1 MTSLGGLVITVSSF
15 LCLLLVLVLIKILHK
30 LWWAPARLQ
39 KLMASQGIKGPPYR
53 LIHGNT
59 KDISNM
65 IKEAMSKPKSLS
77 SSHDV
82 LSVVQPHVHSWTKI
96 YGKNY
101 LQWHGSKAQLVITE
115 PELCKEILNNKDKA
129 YPKRERESFVKK
141 LLGDGLVTTAE
152 GEKWAK
158 MRKLAT
164 HAFHGEN
171 LKSMIPAMVASAETM
186 LERWKNYEGKEIEV
200 FGEFRFFTS
209 EVISRTAFGSSY
221 IEGQH
226 IFEMLMKLGFLL
238 SKNALTIRVPGISKL
253 FKTGDEI
260 ESEKLEKDVRA
271 SILEIVRKREEKV
284 MTGGEDSFGSD
295 FLGLL
300 VKAHHDA
307 NDSQRIS
314 VDDLIDDC
322 KTFYVAGQETTNS
335 LLAWTVLL
343 LAHHTDWQEEARK
356 EVIQMFGKQ
365 TPNPDGIAK
374 LKTMSMIIN
383 ESLRLY
389 PPVIFFERKAAREV
403 RLGNLVVPANVELQ
417 IPNLAFHHDAKFWG
431 ADVQLFKPERFS
443 EGVAKA
449 TKDNMVAFLPFGMG
463 PRTCVGFNFA
473 TIEVKIALSMI
484 LQHYSF
490 TLSSAYVHSPF
501 HFLTVRPQHGVR
513 VTLHPL

>member
-96 YGKNY
+96 YGKSEC
-101 LQWHGSKAQLVITE
+101 GE
-115 PELCKEILNNKDKA
+115 PNGDSHII
-129 YPKRERESFVKK
+129 SF
-141 LLGDGLVTTAE
+141 
-152 GEKWAK
+152 
-158 MRKLAT
+158 
-164 HAFHGEN
+164 F
-171 LKSMIPAMVASAETM
+171 
-186 LERWKNYEGKEIEV
+186 
-200 FGEFRFFTS
+200 
-209 EVISRTAFGSSY
+209 
-221 IEGQH
+221 
-226 IFEMLMKLGFLL
+226 
-238 SKNALTIRVPGISKL
+238 KL

-284 MTGGEDSFGSD
+284 MTGGEESFGSD

-374 LKTMSMIIN
+374 LKTMSMVIN
-383 ESLRLY
+383 ECLRLY
-389 PPVIFFERKAAREV
+389 SPVGAVLRKAEREV
-403 RLGNLVVPANVELQ
+403 KLGKLIVPANVEL
-417 IPNLAFHHDAKFWG
+417 IMSCLSLHHDPLIWG
-431 ADVQLFKPERFS
+431 QDAQLFKPERFA

-449 TKDNMVAFLPFGMG
+449 SNNNAGAFLPFGVG
-463 PRTCVGFNFA
+463 PRTCVGLNFA
-473 TIEVKIALSMI
+473 TIEAKIALSMI
-484 LQHYSF
+484 LQRYSF
-490 TLSSAYVHSPF
+490 TLSPGYVHLPF
-501 HFLTVRPQHGVR
+501 QLLTNCPLRGVQ
-513 VTLHPL
+513 VMLHSL

>member
-1 MTSLGGLVITVSSF
+1 MTSLRGLVIIVSSF

-77 SSHDV
+77 PSHEV

-115 PELCKEILNNKDKA
+115 PELCKEILNNKDKV
-129 YPKRERESFVKK
+129 YPKREPENFVKK

-164 HAFHGEN
+164 QAFHGES

-186 LERWKNYEGKEIEV
+186 LERWKNYEGKEIEA
-200 FGEFRFFTS
+200 FEEFRIFTS

-226 IFEMLMKLGFLL
+226 IFEMLMKLGFLFT
-238 SKNALTIRVPGISKL
+238 KNSLTIRVPGISKL

-271 SILEIVRKREEKV
+271 SILGIVRKEK
-284 MTGGEDSFGSD
+284 
-295 FLGLL
+295 
-300 VKAHHDA
+300 
-307 NDSQRIS
+307 R
-314 VDDLIDDC
+314 
-322 KTFYVAGQETTNS
+322 
-335 LLAWTVLL
+335 
-343 LAHHTDWQEEARK
+343 
-356 EVIQMFGKQ
+356 
-365 TPNPDGIAK
+365 
-374 LKTMSMIIN
+374 
-383 ESLRLY
+383 
-389 PPVIFFERKAAREV
+389 RKAEREV
-403 RLGNLVVPANVELQ
+403 KLGKLIVPANVDLVMSC
-417 IPNLAFHHDAKFWG
+417 LSLHHDPLIWG
-431 ADVQLFKPERFS
+431 QDAQLFKPERFA

-449 TKDNMVAFLPFGMG
+449 SNNNAGAFLPFGVG
-463 PRTCVGFNFA
+463 PRTCVGLNFA
-473 TIEVKIALSMI
+473 TIEAKIAVSMV
-484 LQHYSF
+484 LQRYSF
-490 TLSSAYVHSPF
+490 TLSPGYVHLPF
-501 HFLTVRPQHGVR
+501 QQVTNRPLRGVQ
-513 VTLHPL
+513 VMLHSL